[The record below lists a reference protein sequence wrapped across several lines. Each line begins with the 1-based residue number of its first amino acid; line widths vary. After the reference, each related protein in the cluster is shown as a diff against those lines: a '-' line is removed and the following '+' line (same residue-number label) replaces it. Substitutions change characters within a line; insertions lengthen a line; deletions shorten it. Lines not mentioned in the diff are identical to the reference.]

1 MGKVTG
7 IGGIFF
13 KAAQP
18 KELQSWYEEHL
29 GIPVDA
35 NGYIIFQ
42 WQELA
47 DPLKRATTIWATFPK
62 DTKYFDPGVAPF
74 MINYRV
80 DDLESLLTELRARG
94 VTVDEKIEDS
104 EFGRFGWVI
113 DPEGN
118 RIELW
123 QPAEGR

>member
-18 KELQSWYEEHL
+18 KELQSWYEKHL
-29 GIPVDA
+29 GIQADE
-35 NGYIIFQ
+35 NGCIIFQ

-47 DPLKRATTIWATFPK
+47 NPLKRATTIWSTFPK
-62 DTKYFDPGVAPF
+62 DTKYFDPSVAPF

-80 DDLESLLTELRARG
+80 DDLDSLLAELRAHG
-94 VTVDEKIEDS
+94 ITVDEKVEDS

-123 QPAEGR
+123 QPAEGS